1 MDVEEYRPTY
11 TCFVL
16 CEHHENGKR
25 YLFEAP
31 VFSNIARGTIAVSED
46 GQQMR
51 VVNSIHINV
60 ETYADAV
67 NFVIDATG
75 AKLPLKKITSVIK
88 PVELLGD
95 WCDWS
100 AFNKKQEADDE
111 H

>member
-1 MDVEEYRPTY
+1 MDVKEYRPMF
-11 TCFVL
+11 TCLVL
-16 CEHHENGKR
+16 CEHYENGRR

-31 VFSNIARGTIAVSED
+31 AFNNISRGMTAVSED

-51 VVNSIHINV
+51 VVNSIHINL
-60 ETYADAV
+60 ETQADAV

-75 AKLPLKKITSVIK
+75 AKLPLKKITSIIK

-100 AFNKKQEADDE
+100 AFNKTQEADDE